1 MVVAELR
8 TSLIEIS
15 SLPLMLASSSWMSPS
30 LLILLPSMTF
40 SSHRLLL
47 LCLFPFATSTQPL
60 PLSMVLG
67 LSKGSSLLLLTVEVF
82 TAAGLALG
90 SIFMST
96 WRVGAYLSG
105 SYVRDIDK
113 NDDQVDDGRLPSGV
127 AVGFPSRLYGLVYVV
142 GNRRQSW
149 LELAEST
156 CDRWETFDAS
166 QPLFADAPPCVGK
179 STGVEKCTRDFN
191 THLADRCIMYKR
203 MLMLSWC
210 EYLIIATS
218 TGIQILIGI
227 ALLTTSLLKY
237 KHYYVVMLSFSGV
250 LEWCGIVGYFIISWI
265 SFNRLAKTATFP
277 YPTVSFAFLVNL
289 LACVVLHR
297 LTVQRL
303 LHSSSD

>member
-1 MVVAELR
+1 
-8 TSLIEIS
+8 
-15 SLPLMLASSSWMSPS
+15 
-30 LLILLPSMTF
+30 
-40 SSHRLLL
+40 
-47 LCLFPFATSTQPL
+47 Q
-60 PLSMVLG
+60 
-67 LSKGSSLLLLTVEVF
+67 
-82 TAAGLALG
+82 
-90 SIFMST
+90 
-96 WRVGAYLSG
+96 YLSG
-105 SYVRDIDK
+105 SYVGDIDK

-191 THLADRCIMYKR
+191 NHLADRCIMYKR

-237 KHYYVVMLSFSGV
+237 SGGGLIISRGV
-250 LEWCGIVGYFIISWI
+250 LPSGTSITTWLCYLSVEFWNG
-265 SFNRLAKTATFP
+265 
-277 YPTVSFAFLVNL
+277 
-289 LACVVLHR
+289 VV
-297 LTVQRL
+297 
-303 LHSSSD
+303 

>member
-1 MVVAELR
+1 MMVTASLSHYPFQWSSASPKVRVFYSSQVGALLHQPIDHHP
-8 TSLIEIS
+8 TS
-15 SLPLMLASSSWMSPS
+15 
-30 LLILLPSMTF
+30 
-40 SSHRLLL
+40 
-47 LCLFPFATSTQPL
+47 
-60 PLSMVLG
+60 
-67 LSKGSSLLLLTVEVF
+67 VEVF

-96 WRVGAYLSG
+96 WRVGAGSQYLSG
-105 SYVRDIDK
+105 SYVGDIDK

-210 EYLIIATS
+210 
-218 TGIQILIGI
+218 
-227 ALLTTSLLKY
+227 
-237 KHYYVVMLSFSGV
+237 
-250 LEWCGIVGYFIISWI
+250 
-265 SFNRLAKTATFP
+265 
-277 YPTVSFAFLVNL
+277 
-289 LACVVLHR
+289 
-297 LTVQRL
+297 
-303 LHSSSD
+303 

>member
-1 MVVAELR
+1 
-8 TSLIEIS
+8 
-15 SLPLMLASSSWMSPS
+15 ML
-30 LLILLPSMTF
+30 
-40 SSHRLLL
+40 
-47 LCLFPFATSTQPL
+47 
-60 PLSMVLG
+60 LG

-96 WRVGAYLSG
+96 WRVGAGSQYLSG
-105 SYVRDIDK
+105 SYVGDIDK

-142 GNRRQSW
+142 GECRLMFLAALHTTSSGNRRQSW

-227 ALLTTSLLKY
+227 ALLTTKSIGSTAAVALII
-237 KHYYVVMLSFSGV
+237 SRGV
-250 LEWCGIVGYFIISWI
+250 LPSVGYFILSWI

-289 LACVVLHR
+289 LACMIITWAVAHLVMLIRSIRPSDEKKRGRHG
-297 LTVQRL
+297 L
-303 LHSSSD
+303 LE